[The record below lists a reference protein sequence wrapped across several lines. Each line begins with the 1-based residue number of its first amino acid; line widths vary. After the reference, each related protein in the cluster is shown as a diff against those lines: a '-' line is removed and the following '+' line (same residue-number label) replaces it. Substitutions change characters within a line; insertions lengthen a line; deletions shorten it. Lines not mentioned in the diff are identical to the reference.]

1 MKTLLKGYFI
11 SSSDMYMLDDMVKN
25 IPVHMDNEDAMEE
38 IIELLESRTPIIVQL
53 GEQQDG

>member
-11 SSSDMYMLDDMVKN
+11 SSSDMYMLDDVVKN
-25 IPVHMDNEDAMEE
+25 TPVHVDNEDAMEE

-53 GEQQDG
+53 GEQEDG

>member
-1 MKTLLKGYFI
+1 MKTLLQGYFI

-25 IPVHMDNEDAMEE
+25 IPVHTDNEDAMEE

>member
-53 GEQQDG
+53 GEQEDG

>member
-25 IPVHMDNEDAMEE
+25 IPIHMDNEDAVGEM
-38 IIELLESRTPIIVQL
+38 IELLESRTPIIVQL
-53 GEQQDG
+53 GDQDDG

>member
-38 IIELLESRTPIIVQL
+38 LIELLESRTPIIVQL
-53 GEQQDG
+53 GEQEDD

>member
-53 GEQQDG
+53 GDQQDG